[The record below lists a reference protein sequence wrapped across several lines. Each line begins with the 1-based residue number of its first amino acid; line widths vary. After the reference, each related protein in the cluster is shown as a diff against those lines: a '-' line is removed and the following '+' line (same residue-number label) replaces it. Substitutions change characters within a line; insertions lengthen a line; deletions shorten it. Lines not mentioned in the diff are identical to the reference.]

1 MKWVYWVTDFN
12 WKGIDL
18 NLLIA
23 LQALYKTNSVSKAAE
38 RCFVSQSAMS
48 HSLQRLRRL
57 FDDPLF
63 ERVGSRMEATERAI
77 ELSMTVDTLLSTIQS
92 EVLMSKLFEVDTYQG
107 TWKIGLTDY
116 AEQMF
121 GPSIFDY
128 IKTQSPSSQVVFFN
142 VNRSNYQQIFKEAK
156 LDLAIGSFG
165 EVSSLYRTKH
175 LYTER
180 HVCLYDS
187 QMLHVSNPIS
197 VEEFVEVEHA
207 LVSPN
212 GSLQTRV
219 DDQLAEVGLT
229 RKVTLSSSN
238 FLTVKRLIRGRK
250 LLCIVPK
257 LVARSEPEVS
267 KDSLVAV
274 NPPIDVPDFD
284 IQLLYRRGKLDED
297 KNKHLR
303 SLISRAVST
312 IISEDNMM
320 DQRG

>member
-1 MKWVYWVTDFN
+1 
-12 WKGIDL
+12 
-18 NLLIA
+18 
-23 LQALYKTNSVSKAAE
+23 
-38 RCFVSQSAMS
+38 
-48 HSLQRLRRL
+48 
-57 FDDPLF
+57 
-63 ERVGSRMEATERAI
+63 
-77 ELSMTVDTLLSTIQS
+77 
-92 EVLMSKLFEVDTYQG
+92 
-107 TWKIGLTDY
+107 
-116 AEQMF
+116 MF

-142 VNRSNYQQIFKEAK
+142 VNRSNYQQIFEEAK

-165 EVSSLYRTKH
+165 KVSSLYRTKH

-303 SLISRAVST
+303 SLVSRAVST

>member
-1 MKWVYWVTDFN
+1 MADFN

-38 RCFVSQSAMS
+38 RCYVSQSAMS
-48 HSLQRLRRL
+48 HSLQRLRKL

-63 ERVGSRMEATERAI
+63 ERVGSRMQATDRAI
-77 ELSMTVDTLLSTIQS
+77 ELAVTVDALLSTIQS
-92 EVLMSKLFEVDTYQG
+92 EVLMSKVFDVDTYQG

-128 IKTQSPSSQVVFFN
+128 IKTESPNSQVVFFN
-142 VNRSNYQQIFKEAK
+142 VNRSNYQHVFEEAK

-165 EVSSLYRTKH
+165 EVPSLYRTKH
-175 LYTER
+175 LYTEQ

-187 QMLHVSNPIS
+187 QILNVSDPIS
-197 VEEFVEVEHA
+197 IEEFVAVEHA

-212 GSLQTRV
+212 GALQTGV
-219 DDQLAEVGLT
+219 DAKLADAGVT
-229 RKVTLSSSN
+229 RKVALSSSN

-250 LLCIVPK
+250 ILCIVPK
-257 LVARSEPEVS
+257 LVARSESEVVEE
-267 KDSLVAV
+267 SLIAIT
-274 NPPIDVPDFD
+274 PPIDVPDFD
-284 IQLLYRRGKLDED
+284 IQLLYRRGKIAED

-303 SLISRAVST
+303 SLVSNAVSA
-312 IISEDNMM
+312 IINEDNVMEK
-320 DQRG
+320 RG

>member
-1 MKWVYWVTDFN
+1 MADFN

-38 RCFVSQSAMS
+38 RCYVSQSAMS
-48 HSLQRLRRL
+48 HSLQRLRKL

-77 ELSMTVDTLLSTIQS
+77 ELSVTVDTLLSTIQS
-92 EVLMSKLFEVDTYQG
+92 EVLMSKVFEVETYEG
-107 TWKIGLTDY
+107 TWKVGLTDY

-128 IKTQSPSSQVVFFN
+128 IKTQSPNSQVVFFN
-142 VNRSNYQQIFKEAK
+142 VNRSNYQHVFEEAK

-165 EVSSLYRTKH
+165 EVPSLYRTKH
-175 LYTER
+175 LYTEQ
-180 HVCLYDS
+180 HVCLYDKQVLKIS
-187 QMLHVSNPIS
+187 EPMSIEDFVS
-197 VEEFVEVEHA
+197 VEHA
-207 LVSPN
+207 LASPN
-212 GSLQTRV
+212 GALKTEV
-219 DDQLAEVGLT
+219 DAKLAEAGFC
-229 RKVTLSSSN
+229 RKVALSSSN
-238 FLTVKRLIRGRK
+238 FLTIKRLIRGRK

-267 KDSLVAV
+267 EDSLTAV
-274 NPPIDVPDFD
+274 TAPIDVPDFD
-284 IQLLYRRGKLDED
+284 IQLICRKSKQHED

-303 SLISRAVST
+303 KLVSHV
-312 IISEDNMM
+312 IGVVILSGN
-320 DQRG
+320 